1 MRFLYAFYFF
11 SLSRSNYL
19 FTIFFSFCGTQFQI
33 ANNRIDLISFCN
45 DIIDFL
51 VNFIYFFDREVDE

>member
-1 MRFLYAFYFF
+1 MPFISF
-11 SLSRSNYL
+11 RSQDQIIYSQ
-19 FTIFFSFCGTQFQI
+19 FFSFCGTQFQI

-51 VNFIYFFDREVDE
+51 VNFISFFC